1 MKQEVFRM
9 ERVTYS
15 EDGNTLLEDFNLNI
29 FAGEIMGLIPVS
41 GHGMQA
47 FITLLK
53 SNLPLEDGYVY
64 YREKMVNSWRD
75 SKRNHNRIS
84 VIQDKSCLVEGLTV
98 ADNIFVIRQGFSQKV
113 IQPGLLE
120 RQLAPFLAEIEVKIS
135 ADEYVEKLSV
145 FKRVVVELLRAV
157 VAEHRLIVLS
167 EISTIVGDAE
177 LQELY
182 RIMRH
187 YAAKGFSFLY
197 ISPHFE
203 EILQICDRA
212 AIMLNGRIEKIIYSD
227 EMLRE
232 ILIDYTKEYDKL
244 VRMHLEEKEG
254 QYEQTQPVFEA
265 RAVSGQ
271 YINQFNF
278 SIQKGECLV
287 IQSLNNRIFHDIL
300 DMITGEEEL
309 SGGRILIAGR
319 EEKIRRNRNI
329 SIVQELPTVSM
340 IFPEMSYLDNLC
352 FGLDHRLKTVWLKKG
367 IKSSIMQEYGPT
379 LGDEIFDRPIDELSE
394 RQKYQLVYLRVL
406 LQKPKI
412 VFCVQPFKGA
422 DLSHRKYIWELLEM
436 ILKKGIA
443 VVILAVNL
451 ADSLSL
457 ADRLIRIDRESQVEE
472 YLQKDFATIP
482 IVAPWLYLYQERQ
495 ADGEDQADGGHKES
509 DGT

>member
-1 MKQEVFRM
+1 MRQEIFRM

-15 EDGNTLLEDFNLNI
+15 EDGITLLEDFNLNI
-29 FAGEIMGLIPVS
+29 FAGEIMGLIPLS

-53 SNLPLEDGYVY
+53 LNQPLDDGYVY
-64 YREKMVNSWRD
+64 YREELINSWRE

-84 VIQDKSCLVEGLTV
+84 IIQDKSCLVESLTV
-98 ADNIFVIRQGFSQKV
+98 ADNIFVIRQGFSKK
-113 IQPGLLE
+113 IMQPALLE
-120 RQLAPFLAEIEVKIS
+120 RQLAPFLEEIHVNIQ

-145 FKRVVVELLRAV
+145 FKRVVVELLRAI
-157 VAEHRLIVLS
+157 VAGHRLIILS
-167 EISTIVGDAE
+167 EISTLVGDAE

-182 RIMRH
+182 RIIRH
-187 YAAKGFSFLY
+187 YIAKGISFIY
-197 ISPHFE
+197 ISPHLE

-212 AIMLNGRIEKIIYSD
+212 SIMLNGRIEKVIQRD
-227 EMLRE
+227 EMKIE
-232 ILIDYTKEYDKL
+232 TLIDYSREYDKL
-244 VRMHLEEKEG
+244 VRLHLAGKEKPHAKA
-254 QYEQTQPVFEA
+254 QPVFEA
-265 RAVSGQ
+265 KAVSGQ
-271 YINQFNF
+271 YIREFDF
-278 SIQKGECLV
+278 SVQRGECLV
-287 IQSLNNRIFHDIL
+287 IQSLNNRIFHDMQDIAA
-300 DMITGEEEL
+300 GERKL
-309 SGGRILIAGR
+309 SGGTILIEGA
-319 EEKIRRNRNI
+319 EEKIRRNRSI
-329 SIVQELPTVSM
+329 AIVQELPTTSM

-367 IKSSIMQEYGPT
+367 IKNSIVQEYGPT

-436 ILKKGIA
+436 ILKKDIA

-457 ADRLIRIDRESQVEE
+457 ADRLIRIDKDSHVEE
-472 YLQKDFATIP
+472 YLQEDFAYIP
-482 IVAPWLYLYQERQ
+482 IIAPWQYIYQEQHSERNEQ
-495 ADGEDQADGGHKES
+495 DFEDY
-509 DGT
+509 

>member
-1 MKQEVFRM
+1 MRQEVFRM

-29 FAGEIMGLIPVS
+29 FAGEVMGLVPLS

-53 SNLPLEDGYVY
+53 MNQPLDDGYVY
-64 YREKMVNSWRD
+64 YREEMVNSWRE

-84 VIQDKSCLVEGLTV
+84 VIQDKSCLVEALTV
-98 ADNIFVIRQGFSQKV
+98 ADNIFVIRQGFSKR
-113 IQPGLLE
+113 IMQPELLE
-120 RQLAPFLAEIEVKIS
+120 RQLAPFLEEIGIDIQ
-135 ADEYVEKLSV
+135 ADQYVEKLSA

-157 VAEHRLIVLS
+157 VAEHRLIVLT
-167 EISTIVGDAE
+167 EISTLVGDAE

-187 YAAKGFSFLY
+187 YAEKGFSFIY

-212 AIMLNGRIEKIIYSD
+212 SIMMNGRIEKVIQKD
-227 EMLRE
+227 EMKRE
-232 ILIDYTKEYDKL
+232 VLIDFTKEYDKL
-244 VRMHLEEKEG
+244 VRLHLAGKVERHA
-254 QYEQTQPVFEA
+254 QTLPVFEA
-265 RAVSGQ
+265 QAVTGQ
-271 YINQFNF
+271 YIRKFDF
-278 SIQKGECLV
+278 SVQKGECLV
-287 IQSLNNRIFHDIL
+287 IQSLNNRIFHDML
-300 DMITGEEEL
+300 DIVTGEREL
-309 SGGRILIAGR
+309 SGGRLLIDGT
-319 EEKIRRNRNI
+319 EETTRRNR
-329 SIVQELPTVSM
+329 SIAVIQELPTTSM

-367 IKSSIMQEYGPT
+367 IKNSIMQEYGPT
-379 LGDEIFDRPIDELSE
+379 LGDEIFDQPIDELSE

-406 LQKPKI
+406 LQKPKV

-422 DLSHRKYIWELLEM
+422 DLSHRKYIWELLEI

-457 ADRLIRIDRESQVEE
+457 ADRLIRIDKDSHIEE
-472 YLQKDFATIP
+472 YLQKDFASIP
-482 IVAPWLYLYQERQ
+482 IIAPWLYIYQEQ
-495 ADGEDQADGGHKES
+495 NHHSDES
-509 DGT
+509 